1 MLEATAQVTL
11 STHPLTGAFNVAAPE
26 EHSGPAPARAR
37 SAEQE
42 RWRAPAGELA
52 GLCVRDLQCQA
63 GHFSARLTAEP
74 RSG

>member
-1 MLEATAQVTL
+1 MTL
-11 STHPLTGAFNVAAPE
+11 STHPLTGAFNMAASE
-26 EHSGPAPARAR
+26 EPSAPARAR
-37 SAEQE
+37 SEEQE

-63 GHFSARLTAEP
+63 GRFSARLTAEP